1 MRHAAELEFL
11 GLIEGSPICRDKC
24 ISACPGEKFG
34 VSVACSGVQLGL
46 WSWVDG
52 ALRFR
57 TLASWEPLITAV
69 DADAAVAATVKMAT
83 SRD

>member
-1 MRHAAELEFL
+1 MRHAAELEL
-11 GLIEGSPICRDKC
+11 LDLIESSLDCRDKC
-24 ISACPGEKFG
+24 LSANLGEKFG
-34 VSVACSGVQLGL
+34 VIVACDGVQLGI
-46 WSWVDG
+46 WGWIDG